1 MSRVLS
7 DRLLMAAAAVPSPWR
22 RAVGRMAAKRGMGV
36 PALRAARDDWQVLV
50 DLGLYDS
57 AAAQADPVGRLI
69 GLAGLGRIS
78 EARAQID
85 QAPDLTAVDHFRLA
99 RAAAPTAPEWSL
111 ELLASDAVEAR
122 AACLL
127 ALDRPAEAEALL
139 EEGGGRERRLLKA
152 AAHSAQG
159 RRKLAR
165 RAINGLFEV
174 DGLEAPLAADDAP
187 LSLDAF
193 HAEASTVRGGP
204 RISVIIAAKD
214 AQATIGMALR
224 SLQAQSLSPLEILVV
239 DDASSDDTVGIV
251 SELAAVD
258 PRIRLVRNDRTP
270 GAYGARNAG
279 IRAASGDIMTFHDA
293 DDWAHPRRLEI
304 QAAALKTAAASVGSY
319 FRLTPQGRIMN
330 PRIFP
335 LLRPNPILIMIRRE
349 ALAKVGLFEE
359 VRLGGDSEYLARV
372 DARLG
377 RWNAPRLKPCLVV
390 AQWSHRSLMS
400 APGTGLSRT
409 GAALRVAYAEA
420 WRRRHAFGGG

>member
-1 MSRVLS
+1 
-7 DRLLMAAAAVPSPWR
+7 MAAAAVPSPWR
-22 RAVGRMAAKRGMGV
+22 RAVGRMSARRGMGV

-57 AAAQADPVGRLI
+57 AAAHEDPVGRMI
-69 GLAGLGRIS
+69 GLAGLGRIG
-78 EARAQID
+78 EARERMAGI
-85 QAPDLTAVDHFRLA
+85 ADLSAADRFRLA
-99 RAAAPTAPEWSL
+99 RAAAPTAPDWSL
-111 ELLASDAVEAR
+111 ELLPAGAAEAR

-139 EEGGGRERRLLKA
+139 DEGGGRERRLLRA

-159 RRKLAR
+159 RHRQAR
-165 RAINGLFEV
+165 RAINGLFES
-174 DGLEAPLAADDAP
+174 DGLEAPLAVDDAR

-193 HAEASTVRGGP
+193 QVRSERSVAGP

-214 AQATIGMALR
+214 AQATIGMALG

-239 DDASSDDTVGIV
+239 DDASSDETVAIV
-251 SELAAVD
+251 SSLAAAD

-279 IRAASGDIMTFHDA
+279 VRAASGDVMTFHDA
-293 DDWAHPRRLEI
+293 DDWAHPRRLEV

-359 VRLGGDSEYLARV
+359 VRLGGDSEYLARL